1 MSRNAVPIAGILF
14 LGWHA
19 PSLIVLYFIDFIADF
34 SLCLALLM
42 LLDPEFRTL
51 MEIGPGARGRAK
63 LVGVMLLVIG
73 FLAAAFGFVFGMPV
87 FGMFMMDADLSLGA
101 LFADP
106 RFLRALAV
114 HLALCS
120 WTYVQAYRYFAKLRE
135 SDATF
140 DVSVPVKGR
149 FRYVLGRWLAVYA
162 TALFVPFLPVLMP
175 IAYCIATIYI
185 EMFPERLQRF
195 FDGDDVKSGP
205 SGT

>member
-1 MSRNAVPIAGILF
+1 
-14 LGWHA
+14 
-19 PSLIVLYFIDFIADF
+19 
-34 SLCLALLM
+34 
-42 LLDPEFRTL
+42 
-51 MEIGPGARGRAK
+51 
-63 LVGVMLLVIG
+63 
-73 FLAAAFGFVFGMPV
+73 
-87 FGMFMMDADLSLGA
+87 
-101 LFADP
+101 
-106 RFLRALAV
+106 
-114 HLALCS
+114 
-120 WTYVQAYRYFAKLRE
+120 RE